1 MSNQMEGHAGRPNPP
16 EGAGVAGRNLAELSA
31 EELAREM
38 EEALAGMSEEDYDAQ
53 LIQAYLDELDRKA
66 PCPELP
72 DADAAL
78 ARFQQTIRQALPAQA
93 PVRQQPARR
102 VLRTALAAAVAV
114 VLLLGGMVAA
124 QAAGIDVFRAAAQ
137 WTEETFRFSVPDE
150 AGGAWF
156 EDYRDELS
164 AAEVSEDLLPTWI
177 PEGYEVT
184 DIQIQELNRG
194 GDIYILYSGK
204 DGSNFDFLISVY
216 DDPKTMEL
224 TSFEKDDTPVQT
236 IQVNGKTVYL
246 FENMGSQSAV
256 CQHQNIIYS
265 FVGDFSQEVIENI
278 FASIGG

>member
-1 MSNQMEGHAGRPNPP
+1 MSNQMKGHAGRPNPP
-16 EGAGVAGRNLAELSA
+16 EGASVAGRNLEALST

-93 PVRQQPARR
+93 SVRQRPVRR
-102 VLRTALAAAVAV
+102 VLRTALVAAAVAV

-137 WTEETFRFSVPDE
+137 WREETFHFSVPDE
-150 AGGAWF
+150 AGG
-156 EDYRDELS
+156 YRDELS
-164 AAEVSEDLLPTWI
+164 AAAVREELLPAWM
-177 PEGYEVT
+177 PEGYEVQ
-184 DIQIQELNRG
+184 DIQIFELSERTEVG
-194 GDIYILYSGK
+194 VLLSSEDTSILSIGITV
-204 DGSNFDFLISVY
+204 FE
-216 DDPKTMEL
+216 DPADVAL
-224 TSFEKDDTPVQT
+224 YRFEKDDTPVQI

-246 FENMGSQSAV
+246 LENLGVKNAV
-256 CQHQNIIYS
+256 CQ
-265 FVGDFSQEVIENI
+265 VGNVLCSVQGNLTQDETENI
-278 FASIGG
+278 FASIGD

>member
-93 PVRQQPARR
+93 PVRQRPARR
-102 VLRTALAAAVAV
+102 VLRTALVAAVAV

>member
-1 MSNQMEGHAGRPNPP
+1 MSNQMKGHAGRPNPP
-16 EGAGVAGRNLAELSA
+16 EGAGVAGRNLEALSA

-93 PVRQQPARR
+93 PVRQRPARR
-102 VLRTALAAAVAV
+102 VLRTALVAAVAV

-164 AAEVSEDLLPTWI
+164 AAAVGEELLPTWM
-177 PEGYEVT
+177 PEGYTIADFKVSELTRRT
-184 DIQIQELNRG
+184 DV
-194 GDIYILYSGK
+194 YILYRREW
-204 DGSNFDFLISVY
+204 NRL
-216 DDPKTMEL
+216 
-224 TSFEKDDTPVQT
+224 
-236 IQVNGKTVYL
+236 
-246 FENMGSQSAV
+246 
-256 CQHQNIIYS
+256 
-265 FVGDFSQEVIENI
+265 
-278 FASIGG
+278 

>member
-93 PVRQQPARR
+93 PVRQRPARR
-102 VLRTALAAAVAV
+102 VLRTALVAAVAV

-137 WTEETFRFSVPDE
+137 WTEETFHFSVPDE
-150 AGGAWF
+150 ASGAWF

-164 AAEVSEDLLPTWI
+164 AAAVGEELLPAWM
-177 PEGYEVT
+177 PEGYTIADFQVSELTRRTEV
-184 DIQIQELNRG
+184 
-194 GDIYILYSGK
+194 YIFYSGENGT
-204 DGSNFDFLISVY
+204 DFDLLISIY
-216 DDPKTMEL
+216 GDPAAMEGHI
-224 TSFEKDDTPVQT
+224 FEKDDTPVQT

>member
-38 EEALAGMSEEDYDAQ
+38 EEALTGMSEEDYDAQ

-93 PVRQQPARR
+93 PVRQRPARR
-102 VLRTALAAAVAV
+102 VLRTALVAAVAV

-164 AAEVSEDLLPTWI
+164 AAAVGEELLPTWM
-177 PEGYEVT
+177 PEGYDVQ
-184 DIQIQELNRG
+184 DIQIFELADRTEVG
-194 GDIYILYSGK
+194 VLLSGEDASLLSIHITVFEDPADVALYR
-204 DGSNFDFLISVY
+204 
-216 DDPKTMEL
+216 
-224 TSFEKDDTPVQT
+224 FEKDDTPVQI

-246 FENMGSQSAV
+246 LENLGVKNAV
-256 CQHQNIIYS
+256 CQVENVLCSVQGNLTQ
-265 FVGDFSQEVIENI
+265 DEIENI